1 MPDRFFGGELFLC
14 YTEIRYGCISNQ
26 LFPSPSLVCNM
37 RKSQNK
43 HKQSELNILRKA
55 VEKSGEVIFLTD
67 QEGIITYINPEF
79 SRLYGYSSEEVI
91 GKTTPRILKSGSM
104 TRQDYELFW
113 ETLLDHQVVRGELIN
128 KCKDGS
134 LVTVEGSANPVLDE
148 NNNIIGFLAIQRDI
162 SERKQAKEE
171 LESAH
176 AFQQSLID
184 GVVEPIMVI
193 GLDYQIMAT
202 NRAAR
207 EFATGGADLTKPLNC
222 YQLSHH
228 REIPCDGVD
237 HPCPLRDVNELSQ
250 PVTVI
255 HEHYQANGE
264 RRFFEIVAAP
274 LWSVDG
280 SFQGIIETMRDITA
294 HKQAEEDL
302 IQYTERLRAISAQLA
317 EVEDLERQRLAREL
331 HDQVGQNLTA
341 LGINLNIIQMQLP
354 MNVSASIRYH
364 LEDSLSLVEQT
375 TERMRDVM
383 AELRPP
389 VLDDYG
395 LVAALRWY
403 GEKISRRIEI
413 PISVEG
419 KEPSPRLDSNVENAL
434 FRIVQEVLTN
444 VTKHAHASYVNMSID
459 VDREN
464 LCLTLVD
471 DGVGFDTEDIFQP
484 ENGRGWG
491 LLSITERAEAVGGK
505 CRIVSSPNQGTQ
517 VIVEIPR

>member
-1 MPDRFFGGELFLC
+1 MF
-14 YTEIRYGCISNQ
+14 S
-26 LFPSPSLVCNM
+26 SASLVRTM
-37 RKSQNK
+37 QKSQNK
-43 HKQSELNILRKA
+43 HTQSELNILRKA

-91 GKTTPRILKSGSM
+91 GNTTPRILKSGSM

-113 ETLLDHQVVRGELIN
+113 KTLLDRQVVRGEFIN

-134 LVTVEGSANPVLDE
+134 LVSVEGSANPILDE
-148 NNNIIGFLAIQRDI
+148 NNSIVGFLAIQRDN
-162 SERKQAKEE
+162 SERKQAKKE
-171 LESAH
+171 LEFAH
-176 AFQQSLID
+176 AFQQSIID
-184 GVVEPIMVI
+184 GLVEPVMVI
-193 GLDYQIMAT
+193 GLDFQILAT

-207 EFATGGADLTKPLNC
+207 EYATGGADLTKPLYC
-222 YQLSHH
+222 YQISHH

-237 HPCPLRDVNELSQ
+237 HPCPLQDVNELSQ
-250 PVTVI
+250 PVAVI

-274 LWSVDG
+274 YWDADG
-280 SFQGIIETMRDITA
+280 SFQGIIESMRDITA
-294 HKQAEEDL
+294 HKQAKEDL

-354 MNVSASIRYH
+354 KNASASVRYH
-364 LEDSLSLVEQT
+364 LEDSQSLVEQT
-375 TERMRDVM
+375 TERMRNVM
-383 AELRPP
+383 ADLRPP

-395 LVAALRWY
+395 LVSALRWY

-444 VTKHAHASYVNMSID
+444 VTKHAQASYVNISVD

-464 LCLTLVD
+464 LRLTLVD
-471 DGVGFDTEDIFQP
+471 DGVGFDTEEIIQP
-484 ENGRGWG
+484 EHGRGWG
-491 LLSITERAEAVGGK
+491 LLSITERAEAVGGQ

-517 VIVEIPR
+517 VVVELPR